1 MGLDTHGPGTLLL
14 MGAGRSVLSA
24 MIPPYRAL
32 LLDAAMTRRGTT
44 KAGHRLAADGRL
56 PRMRL

>member
-1 MGLDTHGPGTLLL
+1 MGFDTHGPGTLLL
-14 MGAGRSVLSA
+14 MGPGLSVLSA

-44 KAGHRLAADGRL
+44 KVDHRLTEDGRR
-56 PRMRL
+56 PV

>member
-1 MGLDTHGPGTLLL
+1 MELDTHGPGALLV
-14 MGAGRSVLSA
+14 MGPGRSVLSA

-32 LLDAAMTRRGTT
+32 LLDAAMTRQGTT